1 MKKKSPKTKTYTIT
15 FDYDKGWYRYI
26 DLSESKNSFQ
36 RLIAFDCGC
45 RDDVTL
51 EEYSNEG
58 FYLDVDSAEKV
69 VEALQKLIKSIR
81 DKTTDG
87 R

>member
-1 MKKKSPKTKTYTIT
+1 MKKPPKFYTIA
-15 FDYDKGWYRYI
+15 FDYSKGWYRYI
-26 DLSESKNSFQ
+26 DLSEYQ
-36 RLIAFDCGC
+36 GLIAFDCGC
-45 RDDVTL
+45 RNDVTL
-51 EEYSNEG
+51 EEYSDEG
-58 FYLDVDSAEKV
+58 FCIDVDSAEKV

>member
-1 MKKKSPKTKTYTIT
+1 MEEIDLYSIA
-15 FDYDKGWYRYI
+15 FDFDRDSGWCRYI
-26 DLSESKNSFQ
+26 DLHEFQ
-36 RLIAFDCGC
+36 GLIVFDCGV
-45 RDDVTL
+45 RNDVTC

-58 FYLDVDSAEKV
+58 FCIDADTAEEV

>member
-1 MKKKSPKTKTYTIT
+1 MEEIELYSID
-15 FDYDKGWYRYI
+15 FDFDRDSRWRRYI
-26 DLSESKNSFQ
+26 DLHEFQ
-36 RLIAFDCGC
+36 GLIVFDCGVRNDAAC
-45 RDDVTL
+45 

-69 VEALQKLIKSIR
+69 VWALQKLIKSIR

>member
-1 MKKKSPKTKTYTIT
+1 MEEIELYS
-15 FDYDKGWYRYI
+15 
-26 DLSESKNSFQ
+26 
-36 RLIAFDCGC
+36 IAFDFDRDSGWHRYIELHEFQGLIVFDCGV
-45 RDDVTL
+45 RNDVTL

-58 FYLDVDSAEKV
+58 FYIDADSAEKV
-69 VEALQKLIKSIR
+69 VEALQELIKSIR

>member
-1 MKKKSPKTKTYTIT
+1 MNFIVLILILTVIADGVVILTYMNFRGFIV
-15 FDYDKGWYRYI
+15 
-26 DLSESKNSFQ
+26 
-36 RLIAFDCGC
+36 FDCGVRNDASC
-45 RDDVTL
+45 

-69 VEALQKLIKSIR
+69 VWALQKLIKSIR

>member
-1 MKKKSPKTKTYTIT
+1 MEEIELYSID
-15 FDYDKGWYRYI
+15 FDFGDNGWHRYI
-26 DLSESKNSFQ
+26 DLNEFQ
-36 RLIAFDCGC
+36 GFIVFDCGV
-45 RDDVTL
+45 RNDTTL

-58 FYLDVDSAEKV
+58 FYIDADSAEKV
-69 VEALQKLIKSIR
+69 VEALQEIIKSIR